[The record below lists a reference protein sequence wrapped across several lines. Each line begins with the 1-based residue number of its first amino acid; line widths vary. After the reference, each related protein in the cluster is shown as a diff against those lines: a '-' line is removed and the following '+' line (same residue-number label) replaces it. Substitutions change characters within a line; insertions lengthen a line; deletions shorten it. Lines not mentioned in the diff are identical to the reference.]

1 MGDYE
6 IVEWNP
12 VNLSPIALERD
23 LNDLA
28 TLLVECVAQGAGVSF
43 MHPLR
48 LADARAFWE
57 GNVLP
62 AVSNRHTRAYFAR
75 QGERIVGSVLLHTK
89 LPPNQPHRADVA
101 KMLVLPECRRQ
112 GIGRA
117 LMRALIKAAKDE
129 GKKLLTLDTNTSSN
143 GKPLYESLGFIAIG
157 EIPRFS
163 LHPTG
168 EYLEGATFMYKE
180 I

>member
-1 MGDYE
+1 MGNYE
-6 IVEWNP
+6 IVEWIP
-12 VNLSPIALERD
+12 LDLASDALE
-23 LNDLA
+23 NDLA
-28 TLLVECVAQGAGVSF
+28 DLTRLLVDCVAQGAGVSF
-43 MHPLR
+43 MHPLPP
-48 LADARAFWE
+48 DQARAFWE
-57 GNVLP
+57 GNILP
-62 AVSNRHTRAYFAR
+62 AVSSRHTRAFFAR
-75 QGERIVGSVLLHTK
+75 IDGHIVGTVLLQMK

-117 LMRALIKAAKDE
+117 LMHSLIEAAMQE

-143 GKPLYESLGFIAIG
+143 GKPLYESLGFISIG